1 MTRSFLALM
10 RVDPGFR
17 PENLLAVNFTISTD
31 RHPDYAGFYQR
42 VIETVRS
49 LPGVVSAG
57 AVKDAPFRGEGERW
71 GFRTPGMV
79 LPAGQDPPNATVLH
93 VSDGY
98 FRTIG
103 TPVLDGR
110 EFTPQDRGDAPFV
123 VVVNDALARQHFPDG
138 SAVGSSLLFDDEVI
152 PIVGVVGDI
161 RQSAIAEPGQ
171 PTIYINNQQ
180 NSRVKVT
187 LVTRTSGEPLT
198 MAGAVQAAIRSLD
211 PDQTITSVFTY
222 DDLVSEALARPRLLT
237 VLLAAFGVLGLA
249 LGALGIYGVQAYLVS
264 QRRREIGVRM
274 ALGAQPGAVL
284 RMVVARGMLLAGVG
298 IAIGLVSALA
308 VTRYLR
314 SVLYGVAPSDPLT
327 FAAVAIALFG
337 IATLASW
344 LPARR
349 AAAVDPVVALHTD

>member
-1 MTRSFLALM
+1 
-10 RVDPGFR
+10 
-17 PENLLAVNFTISTD
+17 
-31 RHPDYAGFYQR
+31 
-42 VIETVRS
+42 
-49 LPGVVSAG
+49 
-57 AVKDAPFRGEGERW
+57 
-71 GFRTPGMV
+71 MV

-171 PTIYINNQQ
+171 PTIYIDNQQ

-298 IAIGLVSALA
+298 IAIGLASALA